1 MGGMELIVI
10 LVGGLLGWQHG
21 TFGRR
26 ELQFMGL
33 VAAGWTAV
41 LTAASVP
48 YLTLG
53 GFATTL
59 AYTAVVLA
67 NVSSLSLGTP
77 RYDRAQL
84 TTPGGFNGRD
94 GVFRFLQDGRSE
106 YALVIKKVTVGGAQL
121 VDGPK
126 I

>member
-41 LTAASVP
+41 TTAASVP
-48 YLTLG
+48 FVSLTGLAFVLVARTLLVG
-53 GFATTL
+53 APFAL
-59 AYTAVVLA
+59 AVLA
-67 NVSSLSLGTP
+67 
-77 RYDRAQL
+77 RR
-84 TTPGGFNGRD
+84 
-94 GVFRFLQDGRSE
+94 LQRRG
-106 YALVIKKVTVGGAQL
+106 
-121 VDGPK
+121 
-126 I
+126 

>member
-41 LTAASVP
+41 LTAASVT

-59 AYTAVVLA
+59 AYTAVVTA
-67 NVSSLSLGTP
+67 VP
-77 RYDRAQL
+77 Y
-84 TTPGGFNGRD
+84 
-94 GVFRFLQDGRSE
+94 
-106 YALVIKKVTVGGAQL
+106 TVGAL
-121 VDGPK
+121 AK
-126 I
+126 RLSRSRR